1 MVNEPT
7 FSLNPLNGGMNWGLC
22 ASRPKAGPAGQYTA
36 IIETSN
42 LGKTDEFVLGDG
54 FERGSIRKINFT
66 AKDIGKLHRIRVTFS
81 LI

>member
-42 LGKTDEFVLGDG
+42 RELSETTYIYID
-54 FERGSIRKINFT
+54 
-66 AKDIGKLHRIRVTFS
+66 
-81 LI
+81 